1 MFNREI
7 GNAPPRIEAIWR
19 RKSGG
24 RTNVE
29 TSAAGG
35 AAIWVGRNRR
45 EIKRCEERT
54 EKKPGPELAGHQIRM
69 FALPSKAALSS
80 KRFFHNRGCIDEYF
94 HRAASVGRQPACQ
107 PFQAHSD
114 NIVIVVASGV
124 DRNSCVVAHL

>member
-24 RTNVE
+24 RTKVE
-29 TSAAGG
+29 TSAAGAATIGFG
-35 AAIWVGRNRR
+35 ASRR
-45 EIKRCEERT
+45 PIERCEDRP
-54 EKKPGPELAGHQIRM
+54 EKKPGPELARHQIRM
-69 FALPSKAALSS
+69 FPLPSKAALSS

-107 PFQAHSD
+107 PFQAHPD